1 MRAMSSKQITPY
13 TSEISTRLSANPNDL
28 LDAFTARYCS
38 CIGRVST
45 SDKILQVIAEN
56 ANAEF
61 SQLLKA
67 CWVTALTE
75 PPEQG
80 VAYPSFLYNTMMRLL
95 VQRLRYSSPLNIPVL
110 NQITELALD
119 SEHFCQSL
127 LSACETVCRKVYD
140 KQTT

>member
-1 MRAMSSKQITPY
+1 MSSKQITPC
-13 TSEISTRLSANPNDL
+13 TSEIPTLLSANPNVL
-28 LDAFTARYCS
+28 LDTFTARYYS
-38 CIGRVST
+38 GIRNAST
-45 SDKILQVIAEN
+45 SDKILQVIADN
-56 ANAEF
+56 ASAEF
-61 SQLLKA
+61 FQLLNT

-127 LSACETVCRKVYD
+127 LSACETVCRDIYV

>member
-1 MRAMSSKQITPY
+1 MSSKQITPY
-13 TSEISTRLSANPNDL
+13 TSDISTLLSANPNDL
-28 LDAFTARYCS
+28 LVAFTACYYSGIRNA
-38 CIGRVST
+38 ST
-45 SDKILQVIAEN
+45 SDRILQVIVDDT
-56 ANAEF
+56 NAEF
-61 SQLLKA
+61 FQLLKT
-67 CWVTALTE
+67 CWVIALTE

-80 VAYPSFLYNTMMRLL
+80 VAYPSFLFNTMVRLL

-127 LSACETVCRKVYD
+127 LSACETVCRRVYD